1 MAVPLPKPPKPPS
14 GIVDRGEA
22 LKSLLSGSY
31 GVKKSSNPINYP
43 RTDILSAAGQLPR
56 TDPNSIDWDPF
67 WRPIEQTLLTITA
80 GGMGNVNV
88 ADKAVK
94 YLTSTDPSKHMNYWS
109 HLGPVGDFRRGFWA
123 SVTMDKNSDDF
134 VYGSDLI
141 ENVSDNV
148 GKRYDPNYVDR
159 ENNIDPKLK
168 FGAGLAIDIFADP
181 ITYLPGGILA
191 SGVRGGVRAA
201 QAATKLSKIP
211 AGIKGVKTGLPEGVG
226 DFKMGRFTKQLKPTG
241 YDEWVAAR
249 SLNNI
254 ERIARKN
261 QIPTEGLLALAGA
274 KSAKSYEIAAAKLTK
289 ESPIG
294 RVFTVDDV
302 KNLQTQVQTLRAGNR
317 FYPIKGNVEA
327 AETLMEG
334 VAKSPAAQ
342 KAARAATSRVGVGAA
357 KYTTLKAG
365 EEVDELRYQK
375 LREESVR
382 RTKAGFWAE
391 ARQEFKTDAAARQAA
406 ARAEESAQVRTP
418 SSADPESF
426 EEVVVNAGR
435 QALLRFQPAEATTSP
450 NQDVFTIV
458 DAITD
463 SPVGSTEAIARVS
476 RELIRNGEQL
486 DLTVTAPSGTKY
498 SLSELMDGVIDGTAT
513 NINTADLEHVSRFL
527 PRVFEN
533 MQEARKSVAPR
544 ETVAPKTEVGAEPVE
559 DVLIDPLGVPKPVG
573 SLKDIVDFAQIDAFA
588 DELEALARTEQ
599 ALDAEILA
607 VMRDTNVEGFVY
619 DVNIKGLRPGNLEKA
634 LRKENITTVID
645 ARAYP
650 NADVKEDYLHLKGDR
665 LELSLGEAGIK
676 YVPSG
681 AKLGDRPGNAAFY
694 VDGNPTYETMRT
706 SPEWIAG
713 VDEIV
718 AQVKAGE
725 TIAILSFGKTTR
737 DTLTSR
743 LLQPELNARGYQVRY
758 VRADLNDADF
768 RPEGYQPNSDR
779 LRALYEKRGAVR
791 AERERIYQQ
800 TIKADAQKLL
810 PGAAES
816 EINALNRRIIS
827 AEAHTMAGWR
837 KHVKSPVRGLQQ
849 VDVGKWADNVAG
861 IAEESAKRL
870 AKDGGSS
877 VEAQSVLLTKLLALH
892 GGENV
897 QELLDRLVL
906 VSGGTQK
913 ATADLTD
920 MGDAADFVEKVLGS
934 SKPFGVLDV
943 NNRFERGVSEQ
954 EIFDA
959 VQALAALKSDIPGY
973 TDKAREIMAREGVG
987 PEDARIVD
995 RSFPFVRQYQDAV
1008 EANPGERV
1016 NIWGEVVDEDFVAH
1030 EANRII
1036 DNIANTYYA
1045 EAVRTPDVPTGQ
1057 SIETFVETASA
1068 RNVELSA
1075 NDEGVNVIRDITYM
1089 QKTRVPV
1096 RDQKVTTPTRDP
1108 AQDAL
1113 RNADYA
1119 ITNSRLQPAEQPS
1132 LRRPQAAS
1140 VADSAALQLSRPP
1153 VGNLNGKKVF
1163 VSYDEN
1169 LVNGRGIL
1177 EVVSSI
1183 KNTHWKG
1190 AEIFVPE
1197 LPINMILVNHLRKE
1211 GIPFTVFRSDKAT
1224 AQSGSSSKTTLMR
1237 LGEPSGSQKGK
1248 TIMLARNAELANR
1261 PLTEETKNK
1270 ILKAHNDGAK
1280 FNVGDMPNVDSAY
1293 HQYLDEIGAKY
1304 TVYHMGGAPRAAGQ
1318 GELRAV
1324 PGDARQGRGT
1334 AEGDAKDAQMRSD
1347 SSSSIVELA
1356 DSSTTGQPFQFFE
1369 YGRFDKETR
1378 PVVATFDAS
1387 KQGELKDVYDHIVG
1401 FARQPLPDVQTWVQT
1416 LYRMAGNS
1424 DPSWPAKTRAR
1435 TILES
1440 IGLPYQAGTR
1450 GVPARDAL
1458 REAIQ
1463 NPEAKKAYLQYI
1475 KSFQALYDVDPATKQ
1490 LVNFEARGA
1499 GVDIFGQMWRNRYDF
1514 AKTAKG
1520 EELLEA
1526 NEAAIKNTFH
1536 PYAQYPDG
1544 DIIWQA
1550 VKESRVPVSE
1560 RGQKGAE
1567 FTLSATGRKM
1577 YKSEKPKLINVLSK
1591 YLGAQRAYEVLPH
1604 VRYNEARLDLQAL
1617 LRSSDGDADALYT
1630 VLEKNNLL
1638 NDILH
1643 RTSTYSHL
1651 PDAVRPQAL
1660 TYASSSALTDLNRAY
1675 FSGDIET
1682 LAEYWGSTVARTEYS
1697 YSQVVQVPRYT
1708 DEFLQAAERK
1718 LADPNVI
1725 KKLFDKRIGSE
1736 ITDVGTLTRPT
1747 AETIEV
1753 DFMRDPDVAKKLPV
1767 SKEYAVVN
1775 RIGEEGGALVRWT
1788 MTEDPQINS
1797 FINDISLM
1805 LNIEEEVARRI
1816 VPGVLEYAMAKGT
1829 TPDVFDSN
1837 VFVRY
1842 LLGEL
1847 KVSQKKTTRPLT
1859 REETRLYN
1867 EGKLAG
1873 DIAREA
1879 KNKVDVALDLKRLLP
1894 VDETRTGLL
1903 GTAWKQY
1910 DQNFV
1915 DMVTDNLLGQRFENG
1930 QAVAEFLRSKNL
1942 TLRGAWD
1949 SQREAFIIE
1958 REFITDS
1965 AVHNADEVRR
1975 ILAQSDADAQI
1986 ERMLAENAQRVQNNL
2001 LRIKNESARNLV
2013 QNVAAGAYR
2022 RSVASLKK
2030 GEQYARRGNVWA
2042 NITKGLE
2049 SKIKPGTI
2057 QHWNASM
2064 LALTRWHDISLS
2076 TGVFPV
2082 TKLTNTPLRYV
2093 TVSAQQDWAY
2103 LSFVDVYRSI
2113 TTRNPGMDEMFRTAI
2128 DAGFPI
2134 NVIEEAAVFAMKMNR
2149 SEVELLSETK
2159 TMLLAE
2165 YMTQRL
2171 RVIDKDL
2178 AAKINPFEGNNF
2190 ETAFIAQTA
2199 SWLTDSQIAGELLQK
2214 HNMYAAA
2221 AFRTADEVSNAIV
2234 EPVRQRVVDVANN
2247 IARNSSAQHEALNE
2261 SIDELRQ
2268 VLRDRGYAKDSL
2280 ESLLSLQK
2288 LSKFHVEHFTPLDI
2302 NAARYRQRL
2311 TGAAIA
2317 GTDSLTSEA
2326 KRRATARQRRIAELY
2341 QQNKQIPKNIRQA
2354 QKAWLEKVQAAQNT
2368 ERAALA
2374 NETIDLAKQV
2384 TGEDVTSMAAA
2395 AIAAGDE
2402 ALLAAAFEKTINIA
2416 ENVESLAESLQR
2428 AFTQGPVMNGYYD
2441 LTAQMASQGKKGN
2454 YAEHIAAEQAR
2465 EASGLPLE
2473 SLREAVEATP
2483 ASERLPG
2490 SAFERTSRTTRF
2502 MTAMSGRANMRF
2514 MKHMQVTEEAGM
2526 DAVRNMFERG
2536 VESTLKQA
2544 QQLLGGDK
2552 EAIDFG
2558 WQVIIG
2564 TFGPK
2569 NMRKPLEQL
2578 ATTPEQMAIA
2588 QQIVHQ
2594 TRTLFD
2600 TETAHTLAMTGLD
2613 TDHINSWLRRG
2624 PLRAS
2629 AAQLPEGMTGYDIAN
2644 TIPVMLNNLYDAY
2657 LNGVR
2662 GADYT
2667 TLLKGYNFALR
2678 NAAIAPNSAARMSAQ
2693 FGHRGLG
2700 YSTVKEALADG
2711 LVQPQVGRG
2720 AGTLFQ
2726 WLDPTQAYPKEIL
2739 EQARQ
2744 LEKFMNYDSQNVGKL
2759 LKAFD
2764 KPTTV
2769 IKSSLT
2775 LWKTGHHVVSAMGEA
2790 FMNVLAGVYNPYRY
2804 AQAFRALREGGE
2816 FRRGSIFGENILDLE
2831 NWAKE
2836 YADEAVPNPT
2846 RQIMEQSGNKG
2857 IPIRIGNKTTV
2868 VPYQAFYRE
2877 FMRRGLGISANV
2889 AEDLLV
2895 QSDEI
2900 VKSGGVLRKI
2910 FSPVLRANQGLAEF
2924 SARRDN
2930 LFRMAHA
2937 IDIIQKRSFSS
2948 SDDMFESLGIEI
2960 TQWHP
2965 TMQSLSGFERK
2976 YMRRLVF
2983 FYTWMRNATNKIVEA
2998 IVENPM
3004 AFVLAPKINYAISG
3018 AMGGEPQSIGQTS
3031 PNDPRIADFYARQVL
3046 GPAWYDEAGNVVGI
3060 TINAPQLDIMQSL
3073 IGGIQYDTNLP
3084 VWQQVPGSTET
3095 FLRENVIG
3103 TLNPIMKGMI
3113 EIPYGTEIRS
3123 YGPVPIEDRGEY
3135 ITDLT
3140 GLGYIS
3146 RGTGMAFINE
3156 QGFLQPRTDRDDSR
3170 ISQIEKQNRS
3180 NLNALTG
3187 LRFAE
3192 YNKYFET
3199 AERQRQER
3207 NRSYLDDFVK
3217 NFGKTD

>member
-56 TDPNSIDWDPF
+56 TDPNSIDWDPY

-109 HLGPVGDFRRGFWA
+109 HLGPVGDFTRGFWA

-201 QAATKLSKIP
+201 QAATGLSKIP

-463 SPVGSTEAIARVS
+463 SPVGSTEVIARVS

-498 SLSELMDGVIDGTAT
+498 SLSELLDGVIDGTAT

-544 ETVAPKTEVGAEPVE
+544 ETVAPKTEAGAEPVE

-619 DVNIKGLRPGNLEKA
+619 DVNVKGLRPGDLERA

-758 VRADLNDADF
+758 VRADLNDANF

-816 EINALNRRIIS
+816 EMNALNRRIIS

-870 AKDGGSS
+870 AKDGGGS

-920 MGDAADFVEKVLGS
+920 MGDATDFVEKVLGS

-1096 RDQKVTTPTRDP
+1096 RDQKVTTPAKDP

-1153 VGNLNGKKVF
+1153 AGNLNGKKVF

-1197 LPINMILVNHLRKE
+1197 LPINMILVTHLRKE
-1211 GIPFTVFRSDKAT
+1211 GIPFTVFRKKVAEE
-1224 AQSGSSSKTTLMR
+1224 A
-1237 LGEPSGSQKGK
+1237 GE
-1248 TIMLARNAELANR
+1248 
-1261 PLTEETKNK
+1261 
-1270 ILKAHNDGAK
+1270 AK
-1280 FNVGDMPNVDSAY
+1280 
-1293 HQYLDEIGAKY
+1293 
-1304 TVYHMGGAPRAAGQ
+1304 
-1318 GELRAV
+1318 
-1324 PGDARQGRGT
+1324 
-1334 AEGDAKDAQMRSD
+1334 
-1347 SSSSIVELA
+1347 
-1356 DSSTTGQPFQFFE
+1356 PFQFFE

-1378 PVVATFDAS
+1378 PVVATFGAS
-1387 KQGELKDVYDHIVG
+1387 KQSELKDVYDHIVG
-1401 FARQPLPDVQTWVQT
+1401 FARQPLPDVETWVQT

-1424 DPSWPAKTRAR
+1424 DPSWPAKTSAR

-1475 KSFQALYDVDPATKQ
+1475 KSFQALYDVDPVTKQ

-1520 EELLEA
+1520 QELNEA

-1536 PYAQYPDG
+1536 PYTQYPDG

-1560 RGQKGAE
+1560 MGQPGAE
-1567 FTLSATGRKM
+1567 FTVSASGRKM
-1577 YKSEKPKLINVLSK
+1577 YRSEKPKLINVLTK

-1604 VRYNEARLDLQAL
+1604 VRYNEARIDLQTL
-1617 LRSSDGDADALYT
+1617 LRGSEEAAEKQYD
-1630 VLEKNNLL
+1630 VLKERNLL
-1638 NDILH
+1638 DDILH

-1651 PDAVRPQAL
+1651 PDTVRPQAL

-1697 YSQVVQVPRYT
+1697 YSQVVQAPRYT

-1816 VPGVLEYAMAKGT
+1816 VPGALEYAMAKGT
-1829 TPDVFDSN
+1829 ATDVFDSN

-1847 KVSQKKTTRPLT
+1847 KVSQKNSTRPLT

-1949 SQREAFIIE
+1949 SRREAFIVE

-1975 ILAQSDADAQI
+1975 ILAQSDADAKI
-1986 ERMLAENAQRVQNNL
+1986 EQMLAENAQRVQTNL

-2022 RSVASLKK
+2022 RSVSSLKN

-2113 TTRNPGMDEMFRTAI
+2113 ATRNPGMDEMFRTAI

-2190 ETAFIAQTA
+2190 ETAFIADTA

-2221 AFRTADEVSNAIV
+2221 AFRTADEVSNAII
-2234 EPVRQRVVDVANN
+2234 EPVRQKVVDVANN
-2247 IARNSSAQHEALNE
+2247 ITRNSSAQHEALNE
-2261 SIDELRQ
+2261 SIDELRK

-2317 GTDSLTSEA
+2317 GTDNISSEA
-2326 KRRATARQRRIAELY
+2326 KRRATARQKRIAQLY
-2341 QQNKQIPKNIRQA
+2341 EQNQQVPKNIRQA

-2374 NETIDLAKQV
+2374 NETIDLAKQA

-2544 QQLLGGDK
+2544 QQLFGGDK

-2726 WLDPTQAYPKEIL
+2726 WLDPAQAYPKEIL

-2744 LEKFMNYDSQNVGKL
+2744 LEKFMDYDSQNVGKL

-2804 AQAFRALREGGE
+2804 AQAFRALREGCE

-2937 IDIIQKRSFSS
+2937 IDIVQKKSFSS

-3046 GPAWYDEAGNVVGI
+3046 GPALYDEAGNVVGI

-3084 VWQQVPGSTET
+3084 VWQQVPGSTAT
-3095 FLRENVIG
+3095 FLRENVVG
-3103 TLNPIMKGMI
+3103 TLNPIMKGI
-3113 EIPYGTEIRS
+3113 GELTYGTEMRP
-3123 YGPVPIEDRGEY
+3123 YGAVPIEDVGEY

-3170 ISQIEKQNRS
+3170 VSQIEKQDRS

>member
-67 WRPIEQTLLTITA
+67 WRPIEQTLLTVTA
-80 GGMGNVNV
+80 AGMGNVNV

-109 HLGPVGDFRRGFWA
+109 HLGPIGDFTRGFWS

-148 GKRYDPNYVDR
+148 GKRFDPNYVDR

-181 ITYLPGGILA
+181 ITYLPGGIIA

-201 QAATKLSKIP
+201 QTAKGLSKIP
-211 AGIKGVKTGLPEGVG
+211 TGIKGIKTGLPEGVG

-241 YDEWVAAR
+241 YDEWVASR

-254 ERIARKN
+254 EKIARKN

-294 RVFTVDDV
+294 RVFTIDDV

-317 FYPIKGNVEA
+317 FYPIKGNVQA

-342 KAARAATSRVGVGAA
+342 RAARAATSRVGVGAA

-365 EEVDELRYQK
+365 EEVDELRYQR

-391 ARQEFKTDAAARQAA
+391 ARQEFKTDAAARAAA
-406 ARAEESAQVRTP
+406 ARAEESARVRTP

-435 QALLRFQPAEATTSP
+435 QALLRFQPADATTSP

-498 SLSELMDGVIDGTAT
+498 NLSELLDGVIDGTAT

-544 ETVAPKTEVGAEPVE
+544 ETVAPKAEAGAAPVE

-619 DVNIKGLRPGNLEKA
+619 DVNSQGLRPGDLEKA
-634 LRKENITTVID
+634 LQKENITTVID

-650 NADVKEDYLHLKGDR
+650 NSENSKDYLHLKGDR
-665 LELSLGEAGIK
+665 LELSLKEAGIK
-676 YVPSG
+676 YVPAG
-681 AKLGDRPGNAAFY
+681 AKLGDQPGNAAFY

-737 DTLTSR
+737 GTLTSR
-743 LLQPELNARGYQVRY
+743 LLQPELNARGYQVKY
-758 VRADLNDADF
+758 VRANLDDADF

-849 VDVGKWADNVAG
+849 VDVGKWTDNVAG

-870 AKDGGSS
+870 AKDGGGS

-959 VQALAALKSDIPGY
+959 MQALAALKSDIPGY

-987 PEDARIVD
+987 PEDAQIIERG
-995 RSFPFVRQYQDAV
+995 FPDGHFVREYQEAV

-1016 NIWGEVVDEDFVAH
+1016 NIWGRVVDEDFVAH

-1045 EAVRTPDVPTGQ
+1045 EAARTPDVPTGE
-1057 SIETFVETASA
+1057 SIKGFVETASA

-1075 NDEGVNVIRDITYM
+1075 NDEGVNVVRDITYM
-1089 QKTRVPV
+1089 QKNRVPV
-1096 RDQKVTTPTRDP
+1096 RDQKVTAPDKDP
-1108 AQDAL
+1108 AQAAL

-1132 LRRPQAAS
+1132 LRRPRAAS

-1153 VGNLNGKKVF
+1153 AGNLNGKKVF

-1183 KNTHWKG
+1183 KGTHWKG

-1211 GIPFTVFRSDKAT
+1211 GIPFTVFRKEVAEE
-1224 AQSGSSSKTTLMR
+1224 A
-1237 LGEPSGSQKGK
+1237 GE
-1248 TIMLARNAELANR
+1248 
-1261 PLTEETKNK
+1261 
-1270 ILKAHNDGAK
+1270 AK
-1280 FNVGDMPNVDSAY
+1280 
-1293 HQYLDEIGAKY
+1293 
-1304 TVYHMGGAPRAAGQ
+1304 
-1318 GELRAV
+1318 
-1324 PGDARQGRGT
+1324 
-1334 AEGDAKDAQMRSD
+1334 
-1347 SSSSIVELA
+1347 
-1356 DSSTTGQPFQFFE
+1356 PFQFFE

-1387 KQGELKDVYDHIVG
+1387 KQSELKDVYDHIVG
-1401 FARQPLPDVQTWVQT
+1401 FARQPLPDVETWVQT

-1450 GVPARDAL
+1450 GQAAL
-1458 REAIQ
+1458 IALLRAIQ
-1463 NPEAKKAYLQYI
+1463 NPEAKNAYLRYI
-1475 KSFQALYDVDPATKQ
+1475 KSFQELYDVDPVTKQ

-1536 PYAQYPDG
+1536 PYTQYPDG

-1567 FTLSATGRKM
+1567 FTVSASGRKM
-1577 YKSEKPKLINVLSK
+1577 YKSEKPKLINVLTK

-1604 VRYNEARLDLQAL
+1604 VRYNEARIDLQTL
-1617 LRSSDGDADALYT
+1617 LRGSEEAAEKQYN
-1630 VLEKNNLL
+1630 VLKERNLL
-1638 NDILH
+1638 DDILH

-1651 PDAVRPQAL
+1651 PDSVRPQAL
-1660 TYASSSALTDLNRAY
+1660 AYASSSALTDLNRAY

-1725 KKLFDKRIGSE
+1725 KRLFDKRIGSE

-1797 FINDISLM
+1797 FINDISLI

-1816 VPGVLEYAMAKGT
+1816 VPGALEHAMARGT
-1829 TPDVFDSN
+1829 ATDVFDSN

-1847 KVSQKKTTRPLT
+1847 KASQKNSTRPLT

-1930 QAVAEFLRSKNL
+1930 QAIAEFLRSKNL

-1949 SQREAFIIE
+1949 SRREAFIVE

-2022 RSVASLKK
+2022 RSVSSLKK

-2113 TTRNPGMDEMFRTAI
+2113 TQRNPGMDEMFRTAV

-2149 SEVELLSETK
+2149 AEVELLSETK

-2261 SIDELRQ
+2261 SIDELRK

-2317 GTDSLTSEA
+2317 GTDNLTSEA
-2326 KRRATARQRRIAELY
+2326 KRRATARQKRIAKLY
-2341 QQNKQIPKNIRQA
+2341 EQNQQVPKNIRQA

-2374 NETIDLAKQV
+2374 NETIDLAKQA

-2395 AIAAGDE
+2395 AIASGDE

-2536 VESTLKQA
+2536 VEATLKQS

-2558 WQVIIG
+2558 WQIIIG

-2678 NAAIAPNSAARMSAQ
+2678 NAAIAPNTAARMSAQ

-2739 EQARQ
+2739 EQTRQ
-2744 LEKFMNYDSQNVGKL
+2744 LEKFMDYDSQNVGKL

-2868 VPYQAFYRE
+2868 VPYKAFYRE

-2937 IDIIQKRSFSS
+2937 IDIIQKKSFSS
-2948 SDDMFESLGIEI
+2948 SDDMFETLGIEI

-2983 FYTWMRNATNKIVEA
+2983 FYTWMRNATNKIVES

-3018 AMGGEPQSIGQTS
+3018 AMGGDPQSIGQTS

-3084 VWQQVPGSTET
+3084 VWQQVPGSTAT
-3095 FLRENVIG
+3095 FLRENVVG
-3103 TLNPIMKGMI
+3103 TLNPIMKGI
-3113 EIPYGTEIRS
+3113 GEVTYGTEMRP
-3123 YGPVPIEDRGEY
+3123 YGAVPIEDVGEY
-3135 ITDLT
+3135 ITDMT

-3156 QGFLQPRTDRDDSR
+3156 QGFLQPRTDRDDDR
-3170 ISQIEKQNRS
+3170 VSQIEKQNRS

>member
-56 TDPNSIDWDPF
+56 TDPNSIDWDPY

-109 HLGPVGDFRRGFWA
+109 HLGPVGDFTRGFWA

-201 QAATKLSKIP
+201 QAATGLSKIP

-498 SLSELMDGVIDGTAT
+498 SLSELLDGVIDGTAT

-559 DVLIDPLGVPKPVG
+559 DVLLDPLGVPKPVG

-619 DVNIKGLRPGNLEKA
+619 DVNSKGLRPGDLEKA
-634 LRKENITTVID
+634 LQKENITTVID
-645 ARAYP
+645 ARP
-650 NADVKEDYLHLKGDR
+650 PQNFKEKYLHLKGDR

-676 YVPSG
+676 YVPAG

-743 LLQPELNARGYQVRY
+743 LLQPELNARGYQVKY
-758 VRADLNDADF
+758 VRVNLDDADF

-870 AKDGGSS
+870 AKDGGGS

-995 RSFPFVRQYQDAV
+995 RGFPFVRGYQDAV

-1096 RDQKVTTPTRDP
+1096 RDQKVTTPAKDP

-1153 VGNLNGKKVF
+1153 AGNLNGKKVF

-1197 LPINMILVNHLRKE
+1197 LPINMILVTHLRKE
-1211 GIPFTVFRSDKAT
+1211 GIPFTVFRKKVAEE
-1224 AQSGSSSKTTLMR
+1224 A
-1237 LGEPSGSQKGK
+1237 GE
-1248 TIMLARNAELANR
+1248 
-1261 PLTEETKNK
+1261 
-1270 ILKAHNDGAK
+1270 AK
-1280 FNVGDMPNVDSAY
+1280 
-1293 HQYLDEIGAKY
+1293 
-1304 TVYHMGGAPRAAGQ
+1304 
-1318 GELRAV
+1318 
-1324 PGDARQGRGT
+1324 
-1334 AEGDAKDAQMRSD
+1334 
-1347 SSSSIVELA
+1347 
-1356 DSSTTGQPFQFFE
+1356 PFQFFE

-1378 PVVATFDAS
+1378 PVVATFGAS
-1387 KQGELKDVYDHIVG
+1387 KQSELKDVYDHIVG
-1401 FARQPLPDVQTWVQT
+1401 FARQPLPDVETWVQT

-1424 DPSWPAKTRAR
+1424 DPSWPAKTSAR

-1475 KSFQALYDVDPATKQ
+1475 KSFQALYDVDPVTKQ

-1520 EELLEA
+1520 QELNEA

-1536 PYAQYPDG
+1536 PYTQYPDG

-1560 RGQKGAE
+1560 MGQPGAE
-1567 FTLSATGRKM
+1567 FTVSASGRKM
-1577 YKSEKPKLINVLSK
+1577 YRSEKPKLINVLTK

-1604 VRYNEARLDLQAL
+1604 VRYNEARIDLQTL
-1617 LRSSDGDADALYT
+1617 LRGSEEAAEKQYD
-1630 VLEKNNLL
+1630 VLKERNLL
-1638 NDILH
+1638 DDILH

-1651 PDAVRPQAL
+1651 PDTVRPQAL

-1718 LADPNVI
+1718 LANPNVI

-1816 VPGVLEYAMAKGT
+1816 VPGALEYAMAKGT
-1829 TPDVFDSN
+1829 ATDVFDSN

-1847 KVSQKKTTRPLT
+1847 KVSQKNSTRPLT
-1859 REETRLYN
+1859 REETSLYN

-1949 SQREAFIIE
+1949 SRREAFIVE

-1975 ILAQSDADAQI
+1975 ILAQSDADAKI
-1986 ERMLAENAQRVQNNL
+1986 EQMLAENAQRVQNNL

-2022 RSVASLKK
+2022 RSVSSLKK

-2113 TTRNPGMDEMFRTAI
+2113 ATRNPGMDEMFRTAI

-2190 ETAFIAQTA
+2190 ETAFIADTA

-2221 AFRTADEVSNAIV
+2221 AFRTADEVSNAII

-2261 SIDELRQ
+2261 SIDELRK

-2317 GTDSLTSEA
+2317 GTDNISSEA
-2326 KRRATARQRRIAELY
+2326 KRRATARQKRIAELY
-2341 QQNKQIPKNIRQA
+2341 QQNQQVPKNIRQA

-2374 NETIDLAKQV
+2374 NETIDLAKQA

-2544 QQLLGGDK
+2544 QQLFGGDK

-2744 LEKFMNYDSQNVGKL
+2744 LEKFMDYDSQNVGKL

-2937 IDIIQKRSFSS
+2937 IDIVQKKSFSS

-3084 VWQQVPGSTET
+3084 VWQQVPGSTAT
-3095 FLRENVIG
+3095 FLRENVVG
-3103 TLNPIMKGMI
+3103 TLNPIMKGI
-3113 EIPYGTEIRS
+3113 GELTYGTEMRP
-3123 YGPVPIEDRGEY
+3123 YGAVPIEDVGEY